1 MTSQAW
7 CSIRMFKIKRT
18 DCLKNVIFREAGEG
32 KKNLKLLRKMGYFN
46 WKHSETWLPNWLVM
60 EKINEKE
67 GKMNWED

>member
-32 KKNLKLLRKMGYFN
+32 KKKF
-46 WKHSETWLPNWLVM
+46 ETFKKNG
-60 EKINEKE
+60 IF
-67 GKMNWED
+67 